1 MWQQEVDPTGG
12 SGNWK
17 PMLRQYSQQL
27 NFKYRVEFTGVLY
40 LLVVNN
46 TVHESWVYTVYCITC
61 FTLIH
66 RIWPKTCKIEKV
78 FNFTSSEN
86 YSKKNVYADDPKFKF
101 KFKCLLLFCHL
112 ISCQQNF
119 GPLREDIRC
128 ASIACI
134 PRPIRQQNL
143 LFKKTWKHQCPFLL
157 KTFYL
162 NAFLFGYKLWA
173 RKRYKSA
180 SAPPLLVRRRRESGR
195 L

>member
-27 NFKYRVEFTGVLY
+27 NFKYRGEFTGVLY

-61 FTLIH
+61 FT
-66 RIWPKTCKIEKV
+66 CKIEKV
-78 FNFTSSEN
+78 FNFTSLEN
-86 YSKKNVYADDPKFKF
+86 YSKK
-101 KFKCLLLFCHL
+101 KCLLLFCHL

-162 NAFLFGYKLWA
+162 VAFLFGYNTV
-173 RKRYKSA
+173 RK
-180 SAPPLLVRRRRESGR
+180 PSGK
-195 L
+195 